1 LSEKPGVRKW
11 ELIALGVSGGIVPCW
26 DAILLLG
33 VAVSAQ
39 RLWLALPLL
48 LAFSAGL
55 ASVLIAIGI
64 SVVYAR
70 RWAGARLG
78 PSLGAAGTRVL
89 PILSAIIITIL
100 GFWLCYDSVQQGRAA
115 STPGANSETLS
126 REQ

>member
-1 LSEKPGVRKW
+1 MRKW

-64 SVVYAR
+64 GVVYAR
-70 RWAGARLG
+70 RWAGSRWG
-78 PSLGAAGTRVL
+78 MSLGASGVRAL
-89 PILSAIIITIL
+89 PILSAVVITVL
-100 GFWLCYDSVQQGRAA
+100 GLWLCYDSVQQGKAA
-115 STPGANSETLS
+115 PTPVAHSETFR
-126 REQ
+126 REP